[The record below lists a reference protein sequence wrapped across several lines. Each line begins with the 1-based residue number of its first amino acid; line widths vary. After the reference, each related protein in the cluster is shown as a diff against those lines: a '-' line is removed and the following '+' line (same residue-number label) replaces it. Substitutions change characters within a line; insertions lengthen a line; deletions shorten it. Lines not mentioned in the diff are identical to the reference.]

1 MATQN
6 ELIEKAIIGIM
17 DAYGLDRDSVQRL
30 FDLTSENG
38 KTRFVSIKNYNS
50 DQSLN
55 TEEADH
61 LVSINVKNENVKE
74 ASLVELNSDTKMI
87 KDYFLIQA
95 QGWEYAKK
103 YNLKDVS
110 EADFH
115 KQVVDQFEVA
125 LHELRNPKT
134 AAEMGRTNNDI
145 HIEGTPLYFNTKTLR
160 LSILGL
166 SQKKKVVQEG
176 VFKKV
181 ASAPK
186 TVAKEIINYIV
197 KPKSDKYRRF
207 AIDNIKS
214 IRMDGEVLEIGGGQT
229 DGVKLQVQ

>member
-1 MATQN
+1 MDK
-6 ELIEKAIIGIM
+6 ELIEKAIVGIM
-17 DAYGLDRDSVQRL
+17 DSYGLDRANVQRL
-30 FDLTSENG
+30 FDLTSENS
-38 KTRFVSIKNYNS
+38 KTRFVYIKNYNS
-50 DQSLN
+50 DKSLN

-61 LVSINVKNENVKE
+61 LVSINVKYENTKD

-95 QGWEYAKK
+95 KGWEYDKK
-103 YNLKDVS
+103 YNLKGVS

-125 LHELRNPKT
+125 LHELRHPKT

-145 HIEGTPLYFNTKTLR
+145 HIEGTPLYFNTNTLR
-160 LSILGL
+160 LSISGL

-229 DGVKLQVQ
+229 EGVKIQM